1 MAKARKLK
9 VFEAQFGFRDSVV
22 AAPNQAAAL
31 EAWGTHQNL
40 FAEGQARVTADAA
53 AVKAALAHP
62 GVPLIRAVGSKGAFE
77 LTATGAPVLDDA
89 PKGPKAKT
97 NAKASPKPAPRPA
110 PDRKALDAAERALRT
125 LEDAHGREEADLR
138 RRRSELGR
146 QAAEAEETFTKAR
159 KIASSAVAEA
169 RRAYRDTGGR
179 G

>member
-1 MAKARKLK
+1 LAKARKLK

-77 LTATGAPVLDDA
+77 LTVLDDA